1 AKKFGSLGDPKMPF
15 PELTATML
23 RDLPEVSNWF
33 TTKSSQESAIR
44 SAFEAGLGDLL
55 FSWSERLKIWNTFT
69 SLQKNLNAFGVF
81 RNLLVELRDLKD
93 EEGILLISDVN
104 DFLAEI
110 TRENEAPFLYEK
122 IGNQYQHF
130 LIDEF
135 QDTSEF
141 QWSSFKPLLEN
152 SLAS

>member
-1 AKKFGSLGDPKMPF
+1 M
-15 PELTATML
+15 
-23 RDLPEVSNWF
+23 
-33 TTKSSQESAIR
+33 
-44 SAFEAGLGDLL
+44 
-55 FSWSERLKIWNTFT
+55 
-69 SLQKNLNAFGVF
+69 
-81 RNLLVELRDLKD
+81 
-93 EEGILLISDVN
+93 ISDVN

-152 SLAS
+152 SLASGYTNLLVGDVKAVYISLAWRQVGIATFGSSKPDTSRFCRS